1 MLENLVNFDSFVTD
15 KQEIFAAGCFKIQM
29 EKKLQYMLDIALS
42 LPLLLR
48 TDLSLSNSK
57 AVVENM
63 LISGILQIISPQKN
77 SNNLTVCYVTPDDF
91 KFIMQCY
98 LFHYH
103 SHCKFPPTMKDNN
116 SLFIIYFHF

>member
-63 LISGILQIISPQKN
+63 LISGILQIISLQKN
-77 SNNLTVCYVTPDDF
+77 SNNLTVFYVTPDDF
-91 KFIMQCY
+91 KFIMQ
-98 LFHYH
+98 
-103 SHCKFPPTMKDNN
+103 
-116 SLFIIYFHF
+116 